1 MEKALLLQEV
11 VRTKS
16 SSGVQRRYT
25 SKGYLKGNS
34 FSSIQK
40 NIIFLKIYVL
50 KKKISFIVPA
60 SSSTPGYHFSFSSL

>member
-16 SSGVQRRYT
+16 SLGVQRRYA

-40 NIIFLKIYVL
+40 NIIF
-50 KKKISFIVPA
+50 
-60 SSSTPGYHFSFSSL
+60 